1 MASNPM
7 QRKANMYLLIGVF
20 VTLLITGSIIGILIM
35 QHVKLKNEIDAEH
48 QSMQTVYVTSKDI
61 KSGDEVKTSDIN
73 TAVKVS
79 KTAVPSNYITD
90 VDSGDSETKN
100 KKTIAKINIK
110 AGSIVTSDMVYREDE
125 EITAD
130 IRTQEFNT
138 IVLPTQI
145 EDGDTIDVRLR
156 LPNGTDYIVISKKKV
171 TIPTIDGV
179 DSQNTIKMDVS
190 EEEILLMSNAIV
202 EAYWINGSK
211 LYATTYKE
219 PGNQD
224 NATPTYLPNNEVA
237 TLISMDPNIID
248 VAKNALI
255 SRYNATSGTIRSDI
269 VNSLNRNAEDSKD
282 NIQTGVQD
290 EINRAKQE
298 RQSYLEALG
307 E

>member
-1 MASNPM
+1 
-7 QRKANMYLLIGVF
+7 
-20 VTLLITGSIIGILIM
+20 
-35 QHVKLKNEIDAEH
+35 
-48 QSMQTVYVTSKDI
+48 
-61 KSGDEVKTSDIN
+61 
-73 TAVKVS
+73 
-79 KTAVPSNYITD
+79 
-90 VDSGDSETKN
+90 
-100 KKTIAKINIK
+100 
-110 AGSIVTSDMVYREDE
+110 MVYREDE